1 VHPCDVTCAPAWLDD
16 VIVTGEVVIVT
27 GEVVIVTGEVV
38 IVTGEVVGDRG
49 LAHGGDDDAR
59 VDHVQRL
66 STINAA
72 SQKQHNLA
80 V

>member
-16 VIVTGEVVIVT
+16 
-27 GEVVIVTGEVV
+27 VIVTGEVV

>member
-1 VHPCDVTCAPAWLDD
+1 MHPCDVTCAPAWLDD
-16 VIVTGEVVIVT
+16 VIVT